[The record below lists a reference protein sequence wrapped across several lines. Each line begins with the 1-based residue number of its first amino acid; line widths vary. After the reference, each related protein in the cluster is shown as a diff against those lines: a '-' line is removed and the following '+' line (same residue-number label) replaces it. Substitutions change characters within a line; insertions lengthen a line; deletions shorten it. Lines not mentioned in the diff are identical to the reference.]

1 MSSKINIFH
10 LNEQSFSKVSM
21 HFWCLFQ
28 ADLRSRSS
36 VQVIK
41 DQSVRRR
48 VYQGDHAELSWLRY
62 SIITMFQR
70 HWWLVT
76 RVSGCHLTMTSSHIS
91 SSLTPPLLHPLYQWS
106 VSPLVC
112 RGQYLLQCWPVVMC
126 TMLPVSPG
134 PLQTRCVSRGWMR
147 SRLKYSTQCVPVTSR
162 YISAVLWGQYSFW
175 PLSTIFHVF

>member
-1 MSSKINIFH
+1 MSNLVAKFRCISDVCFRLTWEAGAASRLSRI
-10 LNEQSFSKVSM
+10 KV
-21 HFWCLFQ
+21 WGGEC
-28 ADLRSRSS
+28 
-36 VQVIK
+36 IK
-41 DQSVRRR
+41 VTT
-48 VYQGDHAELSWLRY
+48 LSWLRY

-70 HWWLVT
+70 HWSLVT

-91 SSLTPPLLHPLYQWS
+91 TTLTPPLLHPLYQWS

-162 YISAVLWGQYSFW
+162 DISAVLWVQYSFW
-175 PLSTIFHVF
+175 PLSTICHVF